1 MKYAQ
6 HHGSV
11 PLYYL
16 GKAVQGKKKKK
27 AFFMQKQKLHL
38 FLVFQQNLKSI
49 CWKDTNANV
58 DLSIN
63 TLKVTNEM
71 AEESFDEL

>member
-1 MKYAQ
+1 
-6 HHGSV
+6 
-11 PLYYL
+11 
-16 GKAVQGKKKKK
+16 
-27 AFFMQKQKLHL
+27 MQKQKLHL